1 MTKVKKVKM
10 KTKKA
15 AAKRFP
21 KATAK
26 GKILRGKQGHG
37 HFLSKNGQAAGD
49 LQGTTYVSNSDF
61 DKINAL
67 VPALGAKK
75 KRTRALKKAAAMLV
89 AAKNAVKTATK
100 SAPAAK

>member
-1 MTKVKKVKM
+1 MAKIKM

-37 HFLSKNGQAAGD
+37 HFLSKNGQAAGK

-61 DKINAL
+61 DKINSL

-75 KRTRALKKAAAMLV
+75 KRTRALKKAAALLS
-89 AAKNAVKTATK
+89 AAKQAVTKSTK

>member
-1 MTKVKKVKM
+1 MSKVKKVKM

-21 KATAK
+21 KSTAK

-37 HFLSKNGQAAGD
+37 HFLSKNGQDASN

-61 DKINAL
+61 DKINSL

-75 KRTRALKKAAAMLV
+75 KRTRALKKAAAILSAV
-89 AAKNAVKTATK
+89 RKGSTKTASAAK
-100 SAPAAK
+100 